1 MYKHILSEGGS
12 IEWMALVPLI
22 IFVSFFIGLL
32 LYVTFGNKK
41 FFKEMSEMPFN
52 ENMKNSNSNHDV

>member
-22 IFVSFFIGLL
+22 IFVSFFVGLL
-32 LYVTFGNKK
+32 LYVSFGNKK
-41 FFKEMSEMPFN
+41 FFQKMSEMPLN
-52 ENMKNSNSNHDV
+52 ENMKNSNSNHEV